1 MDEYGCGFL
10 TEADRMQ
17 QRDYSLS
24 AMATRF
30 ELAEMPSG
38 RRTFHRLSLSSTLS
52 RMDASPGGYS
62 AGDSTTTKSRPMWVM
77 PMHVPLTM
85 SRISTWAECAPYFC
99 FAIMK
104 ERIV

>member
-10 TEADRMQ
+10 TEAERMQ

-62 AGDSTTTKSRPMWVM
+62 AGDATRKKTRRKWVRVGDGACIERESIGGSAMLGRTTRRVTVNRG
-77 PMHVPLTM
+77 
-85 SRISTWAECAPYFC
+85 
-99 FAIMK
+99 
-104 ERIV
+104 